1 MTSFARPRMA
11 GFLLSL
17 LILLFGSGGSRSTIQ
32 KQVEFGIE
40 SAQKGLWNEA
50 IFRWKRSLK
59 INPYSPILH
68 NNLAVAYETL
78 GRYEEA
84 AKEYEKALEFGRN
97 RFKDIR
103 ENYEQFMAFYSVY
116 NQNRREEPE
125 TP

>member
-1 MTSFARPRMA
+1 MNSFARPRMA

-17 LILLFGSGGSRSTIQ
+17 LILLLSSGGSRSTIQ

-40 SAQKGLWNEA
+40 SAQRGLWNEA
-50 IFRWKRSLK
+50 IFRWKKSLK

>member
-1 MTSFARPRMA
+1 MNLFARRRTA
-11 GFLLSL
+11 GFLISL

-78 GRYEEA
+78 GRYDEA
-84 AKEYEKALEFGRN
+84 AQEYEKALEYGRN

-103 ENYEQFMAFYSVY
+103 ENYEQFIAFYSVY
-116 NQNRREEPE
+116 NQNPREESE

>member
-1 MTSFARPRMA
+1 MNSFARPRMA

-17 LILLFGSGGSRSTIQ
+17 LILLLSSGGSRSTIQ

-50 IFRWKRSLK
+50 IFRWKKSLK

-116 NQNRREEPE
+116 NQSRREEPE

>member
-1 MTSFARPRMA
+1 MNSFARPRMA

-59 INPYSPILH
+59 INPYSPVLH

-116 NQNRREEPE
+116 NQNRREESD